1 MTTLAPAARH
11 ACACAFCFCGSFR
24 ALVIDAV
31 TPAALNALAKSGAS
45 KSTQRTDD
53 LVSGSRTQTWTLAA
67 FFFVLAVAPATATTA
82 ASAAITPT
90 RANDFLLE
98 SFLTLLASSLC
109 TGENARQSYS
119 PMGIVQP
126 RLSGARPGIARQPSC
141 PRNGSAS

>member
-1 MTTLAPAARH
+1 MTTFAPAARH
-11 ACACAFCFCGSFR
+11 ACACAFCFWGSFS
-24 ALVIDAV
+24 AFVIDAV

-53 LVSGSRTQTWTLAA
+53 LVSGSRTQTWTFAV
-67 FFFVLAVAPATATTA
+67 FFFVLPAAPARATIP

-98 SFLTLLASSLC
+98 SFLTLVASSLC

-119 PMGIVQP
+119 
-126 RLSGARPGIARQPSC
+126 
-141 PRNGSAS
+141 